1 MSERLIKPLN
11 EPPNEPLTHPLDAL
25 MNDPTNDPMH
35 DPITEAPP
43 ASPIATVTAGWYGK
57 LPSLGDFAARRL
69 SDGFVAPWDAWLSA
83 RIAETQLNLGAR
95 WLSLYLTCPVWR
107 FFAMPGAI
115 APGLQDCWMGILMA
129 SVDRVGRHF
138 PLTIA
143 AAVPSAPATGDD
155 IARVWQWLDGV
166 ETVAL
171 AALDFDF
178 TIDRLDEQLAA
189 LPVPLI
195 PFTHPSSSSAPD
207 MPAKSSTSAATSV
220 LSMPRGPQPAAVLSD
235 PWGVPS
241 AHVLAERLATVFA
254 PIWQTEAYGMSMW
267 TAVPPDSGQPG
278 EPPRAD
284 RDFTIWPAYGLPDT
298 HLFTTMLLHH
308 QQP

>member
-1 MSERLIKPLN
+1 MTDT
-11 EPPNEPLTHPLDAL
+11 PPF
-25 MNDPTNDPMH
+25 DPG
-35 DPITEAPP
+35 A
-43 ASPIATVTAGWYGK
+43 AVTAGWYGK

-69 SDGFVAPWDAWLSA
+69 SDGFVAPWDAWLSG
-83 RIAETQLNLGAR
+83 RIAETQLNLGPR

-115 APGLQDCWMGILMA
+115 APGLADCWMGILMA

-143 AAVPSAPATGDD
+143 AAMPSAPATGDD
-155 IARVWQWLDGV
+155 VARVWQWLDGV

-178 TIDRLDEQLAA
+178 TIERLDEQLAA
-189 LPVPLI
+189 LPVP
-195 PFTHPSSSSAPD
+195 
-207 MPAKSSTSAATSV
+207 
-220 LSMPRGPQPAAVLSD
+220 SMPRGPQSAAVLSD
-235 PWGVPS
+235 PWAVPS

-278 EPPRAD
+278 QPPRAE

-298 HLFTTMLLHH
+298 DLFTTMLLHH
-308 QQP
+308 EQP